1 MKPSKQLLRVE
12 KVRTRWVL
20 GIAFA
25 LLALSVGAGVARA
38 SDESTVR
45 WDIINVDFSTGT
57 ASAGGIASARA
68 NDNSKITVTGSGTFK
83 VEDGKL
89 EEATGGGSWMT
100 FNASNVVTDSG
111 TYRVTGAV
119 RWEPAPGTPPLPN
132 DNIGNRADTRA
143 GLAVLRIRY
152 SDGCAGILVV
162 SCHLLGT
169 PDSVFEGITASKGFA
184 DYWNREAPP
193 APPGNANRTVFHVT
207 PEDEE

>member
-1 MKPSKQLLRVE
+1 MTSWYPENCDASNRVPPGYQRVAGRGRNVLERREPAWNVRNEAGLHIDRKRTPS
-12 KVRTRWVL
+12 TC
-20 GIAFA
+20 I
-25 LLALSVGAGVARA
+25 SRA
-38 SDESTVR
+38 P
-45 WDIINVDFSTGT
+45 
-57 ASAGGIASARA
+57 APRA
-68 NDNSKITVTGSGTFK
+68 NDNSKITVTGSGTFQ

-89 EEATGGGSWMT
+89 EEATGGGSWTT
-100 FNASNVVTDSG
+100 FDASNVGTGSG

-152 SDGCAGILVV
+152 SDGSAGILVV

-193 APPGNANRTVFHVT
+193 APPGNANRTVFHAT
-207 PEDEE
+207 PGDEE